1 MNNDGGQLIKELRSI
16 QEPYSYSKSLGI
28 RAAAHIA
35 ELETELANAQTTLE
49 ADLEYQRKL
58 EAELA
63 EALAERDAY
72 SDQTD
77 QQDLDIKFLSG
88 RNTALHEDLDKANK
102 VIDAIAA
109 VYELQITPNFQRSD
123 YATNGSFIAHLWWK
137 KCLGPIV
144 AEYRKKAGS

>member
-1 MNNDGGQLIKELRSI
+1 MSDRNVNYNGPMFVLRSEYRTVI
-16 QEPYSYSKSLGI
+16 KA
-28 RAAAHIA
+28 RDAHIA
-35 ELETELANAQTTLE
+35 ELETQLANAQTTLE

-88 RNTALHEDLDKANK
+88 RNTDLKDDLAKANK
-102 VIDAIAA
+102 VIDAIDE
-109 VYELQITPNFQRSD
+109 VGSNP
-123 YATNGSFIAHLWWK
+123 YAYNNAGGVLSVINKTVFK
-137 KCLGPIV
+137 
-144 AEYRKKAGS
+144 YRKKAGS